1 MRMSSDLIRKEASV
15 LVRSTRPGYSNFS
28 RSLSVADISLTSV
41 TDPTE
46 GVDE

>member
-1 MRMSSDLIRKEASV
+1 MRMSSDLIRKEVST
-15 LVRSTRPGYSNFS
+15 LVRSTQPEYSNS
-28 RSLSVADISLTSV
+28 PCSLSIADISLTSV